1 MCFVN
6 LESKWLEDFS
16 ALASTRSF
24 SQAAER
30 RFVTQPAFS
39 RRIRSLE
46 AALGLQLVNRSRTPI
61 ELTEAGQLFLVTART
76 VVDQLSEIL
85 RHLHHLEGGQGEVVQ
100 VAAAH
105 SLASG
110 FFPRWVAQLRNDGL
124 NIATRLVA
132 TNVGD
137 AVHALRE
144 GGCDLM
150 LAFYDPDAALQ
161 MDAEIFPSLH
171 MGNTEMLPVC
181 AVDAEGK
188 PLFDLEGEGSVPLL
202 AYTAGAFLG
211 RSVNL
216 LLRQRNLRYTTV
228 YETAMADSLKSM
240 ALEAW
245 VLPGYR
251 ACRCVASWNGAS
263 WPSAAAAS
271 GTCHWKFACTAA
283 PWCARPTSGCCG
295 ASSRVRRRLTQKSA
309 KAPKIRPDSWSPGC
323 LKRTTLRYTARPF
336 DRMRPVQISKQATP
350 VVPRGLL
357 FFDAPA
363 GAQAKRLDDE
373 CTGWRDHGLQ
383 VRLVHP

>member
-1 MCFVN
+1 MN

-46 AALGLQLVNRSRTPI
+46 AALGLTLVNRSRTPI

-76 VVDQLSEIL
+76 VVDQLSEVL
-85 RHLHHLEGGQGEVVQ
+85 RHLHHLEGGQGEVIQ

-171 MGNTEMLPVC
+171 MGTTEMLPVC
-181 AVDAEGK
+181 AVGPDGK
-188 PLFDLEGEGSVPLL
+188 PLFDLEGDASVPLL
-202 AYTAGAFLG
+202 AYSAGAFLG
-211 RSVNL
+211 RSVSL

-240 ALEAW
+240 ALEGMGVAW
-245 VLPGYR
+245 VPRLSMQGELARGELAVCGSSAWHVPLEIRLYR
-251 ACRCVASWNGAS
+251 
-263 WPSAAAAS
+263 
-271 GTCHWKFACTAA
+271 
-283 PWCARPTSGCCG
+283 CAL
-295 ASSRVRRRLTQKSA
+295 VR
-309 KAPKIRPDSWSPGC
+309 KAN
-323 LKRTTLRYTARPF
+323 
-336 DRMRPVQISKQATP
+336 
-350 VVPRGLL
+350 
-357 FFDAPA
+357 
-363 GAQAKRLDDE
+363 
-373 CTGWRDHGLQ
+373 
-383 VRLVHP
+383 VRLLWRKLEGGAVDSKVSQSPEK